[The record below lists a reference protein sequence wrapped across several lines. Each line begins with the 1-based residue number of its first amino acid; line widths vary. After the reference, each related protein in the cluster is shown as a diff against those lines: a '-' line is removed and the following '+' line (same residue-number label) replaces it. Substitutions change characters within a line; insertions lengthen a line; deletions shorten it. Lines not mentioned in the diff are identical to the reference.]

1 MLSGALPL
9 NPKRLKPEE
18 KVRMTIEMT
27 DAVVRICADGIRDQ
41 NPNITEKAL
50 QEELRERVNCQKRRH
65 HEV

>member
-9 NPKRLKPEE
+9 NSKRLKPEE
-18 KVRMTIEMT
+18 KVNMTIEMT
-27 DAVVRICADGIRDQ
+27 EAVVRICADGIRDQ

-50 QEELRERVNCQKRRH
+50 QEELKRRMNRQKRRH

>member
-9 NPKRLKPEE
+9 NSKRLKPEE

-41 NPNITEKAL
+41 NPDITEKAL
-50 QEELRERVNCQKRRH
+50 QEELRKRVNYRKRRH